1 MAAAAGFSQTPAK
14 GTLERIKVH
23 GKGLEGNLE
32 GDSPD
37 RDVSVYLPPSY
48 GTAKRAR
55 YPVIYMLHGFTDS
68 DEQWMGFK
76 KHWINLHEVL
86 DRAIEKNE
94 SREMIVV
101 MPNAY
106 TRYAGSMYSNSVTT
120 GNWEDYVAKE
130 LVAYVDSHYRTLASA
145 ASRGLAG
152 HSMGGYGAA
161 RIGMK
166 YPEIFS
172 SVYLLSPCCMAANLQ
187 QGGRGGSRAEAV
199 LTEEDFAKADFGTK
213 AQLASAA
220 AWSPNPKNP
229 PLFFDLQ
236 TKDGEY
242 QPRIAAKWAANAP
255 LAMIDQYVTNIRKLK
270 AFAFDAGAQD
280 QGIAATVRT
289 LDQIMADYGIA
300 HEFEIYEGTHT
311 SHVAD
316 RIETRTLPFFTK
328 NLKAAVH

>member
-1 MAAAAGFSQTPAK
+1 MSRRNWWPTWTATIARWRMPGAGALQGIRWAAMAP
-14 GTLERIKVH
+14 
-23 GKGLEGNLE
+23 
-32 GDSPD
+32 
-37 RDVSVYLPPSY
+37 
-48 GTAKRAR
+48 
-55 YPVIYMLHGFTDS
+55 
-68 DEQWMGFK
+68 
-76 KHWINLHEVL
+76 
-86 DRAIEKNE
+86 
-94 SREMIVV
+94 
-101 MPNAY
+101 
-106 TRYAGSMYSNSVTT
+106 
-120 GNWEDYVAKE
+120 
-130 LVAYVDSHYRTLASA
+130 
-145 ASRGLAG
+145 
-152 HSMGGYGAA
+152 

-199 LTEEDFAKADFGTK
+199 RTEEDFAKADFGTK
-213 AQLASAA
+213 AQIASAA

-289 LDQIMADYGIA
+289 LDQIMTDYGIA

-316 RIETRTLPFFTK
+316 RIETRTLPFFSK
-328 NLKAAVH
+328 HLKAAVH